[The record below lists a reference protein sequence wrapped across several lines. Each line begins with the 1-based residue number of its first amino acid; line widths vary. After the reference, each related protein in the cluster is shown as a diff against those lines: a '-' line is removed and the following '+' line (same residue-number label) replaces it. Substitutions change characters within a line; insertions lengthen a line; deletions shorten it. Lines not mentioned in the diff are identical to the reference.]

1 MIVEYHTKYR
11 YLPYL
16 ATIFMY
22 FHLLYLYIF
31 DFISG
36 FSLFSGLLSMTCFL
50 LIFLLVVRKM
60 RIIRRAFL
68 CSALLSFLLLVYD
81 LPSVVADDYL
91 YYVTGYHPPEE
102 LIGGSEIYLIGVSKE
117 IIGGVENEQDL
128 RDMFVAEGKKFY
140 EIIPITNAIRYRS
153 KNESILKWV
162 GLDKDHVERMSENVS
177 GYLME
182 KELLSSKL
190 VVDEFL
196 QRDNID
202 GDSAGLALVLA
213 SMASEGVIDNKVK
226 IAVTGAINRNG
237 KVKEVGAI
245 KEKLMIAVENDF
257 PFIITPEENLAEA
270 NRIKKKYNL
279 AIIIIGVTDVAKAIS
294 EIEKVNND

>member
-1 MIVEYHTKYR
+1 
-11 YLPYL
+11 
-16 ATIFMY
+16 
-22 FHLLYLYIF
+22 
-31 DFISG
+31 
-36 FSLFSGLLSMTCFL
+36 
-50 LIFLLVVRKM
+50 M

-102 LIGGSEIYLIGVSKE
+102 LIGGTDIYIIGVSKE
-117 IIGGVENEQDL
+117 IIGGVENEQVL
-128 RDMFVAEGKKFY
+128 RDMFITEGKKFY
-140 EIIPITNAIRYRS
+140 EIIPITNGIRYRN
-153 KNESILKWV
+153 KNQSILMWI
-162 GLDKDHVERMSENVS
+162 GLDKNHVERMSEDVS
-177 GYLME
+177 GFLME
-182 KELLSSKL
+182 REVMSSKL
-190 VVDEFL
+190 VVDDFL

-226 IAVTGAINRNG
+226 IAVTGAISRSG

-257 PFIITPEENLAEA
+257 PYIVTPEENLAEA
-270 NRIKKKYNL
+270 NRIKEKYDL
-279 AIIIIGVTDVAKAIS
+279 DIKIIGVTDVVEAIN
-294 EIEKVNND
+294 EIEKVNNLSNKY

>member
-11 YLPYL
+11 YLPFI
-16 ATIFMY
+16 ATVFLY
-22 FHLLYLYIF
+22 FHMFYLYFF
-31 DFISG
+31 DLISG
-36 FSLFSGLLSMTCFL
+36 FSFVSGLLWMTCFL
-50 LIFLLVVRKM
+50 LIFLLAVRKM
-60 RIIRRAFL
+60 YLIRRAFL

-117 IIGGVENEQDL
+117 IIGGVEDEQAL
-128 RDMFVAEGKKFY
+128 REMFVAEGKKFY
-140 EIIPITNAIRYRS
+140 EIFPISNAIRYRN
-153 KNESILKWV
+153 KNQSILKWIGV
-162 GLDKDHVERMSENVS
+162 DKDHVERMSEDVS
-177 GYLME
+177 GFLMD
-182 KELLSSKL
+182 KELMSSKL
-190 VVDEFL
+190 VLNNFL

-226 IAVTGAINRNG
+226 IAVTGAISRSG

-245 KEKLMIAVENDF
+245 KEKMLIAVENDF
-257 PFIITPEENLAEA
+257 SYIVTPEGNLAEA
-270 NRIKKKYNL
+270 NRIKEKYDL
-279 AIIIIGVTDVAKAIS
+279 DIKIIGVTDVVEAIS
-294 EIEKVNND
+294 EIEKVNN

>member
-1 MIVEYHTKYR
+1 MVEYHTEYR
-11 YLPYL
+11 NLPYVS
-16 ATIFMY
+16 TMFIY
-22 FHLLYLYIF
+22 FHLIYLYIF

-36 FSLFSGLLSMTCFL
+36 ISLLSGLLLLTCFL
-50 LIFLLVVRKM
+50 FIFLLLVRKM

-68 CSALLSFLLLVYD
+68 CSALLSFLLLLYD
-81 LPSVVADDYL
+81 LPSIAADNYL
-91 YYVTGYHPPEE
+91 YFVTGYYPPEE
-102 LIGGSEIYLIGVSKE
+102 LIEGTDIYVLGVSKE
-117 IIGGVENEQDL
+117 IIGGVENEQVL

-140 EIIPITNAIRYRS
+140 EIYPISNAIRYGS

-162 GLDKDHVERMSENVS
+162 GLDKDHVERMTENVS

-270 NRIKKKYNL
+270 NRIRKKYDL
-279 AIIIIGVTDVAKAIS
+279 EIKIIGVTDVVEAIR
-294 EIEKVNND
+294 EIEKVNNE